1 MGYNCELKT
10 KENSNERNTQLLTQE
25 CFERTVCRLG
35 EYAKDIPGNVFLG
48 ETHSWGVSDAL
59 YHAYQWCKREDIK
72 EIFIVQVLPRLQF
85 FNFFLFSLPPFS

>member
-48 ETHSWGVSDAL
+48 ETNSWGVTDAL
-59 YHAYQWCKREDIK
+59 YRFVFLSAYYIVPTSDAKR
-72 EIFIVQVLPRLQF
+72 
-85 FNFFLFSLPPFS
+85 